1 MLNWKTAA
9 EKGQGMDSCGTE
21 IGEKSMKVGFIG
33 SGNMGSAMMRGILA
47 GGKCGENEIMASD
60 TLAEKLTAIEKDL
73 GILTTMDNKI
83 VASFAD
89 VLFLAVKP
97 QYYKNIIDEI
107 QEVITWDKVVVT
119 IAPGKTLEWLESAFV
134 KPVKIIRTMP
144 NTPAMVRE
152 GMLGMCPN
160 ENMSKEDIDLVRDIC
175 SSFAKTEIVGENLM
189 DVVTAVSGSSPAY
202 VFLFI
207 EAMADAAVA
216 DGMPRA
222 QAYKFAAQ
230 TVLGSAKMVLETG
243 KHPGELKDMVC
254 SPGGTTIEAVRVLEK
269 EGLRSAVFEAVK
281 ACVSKAR
288 EM

>member
-1 MLNWKTAA
+1 
-9 EKGQGMDSCGTE
+9 
-21 IGEKSMKVGFIG
+21 MKAGFIG

-47 GGKCGENEIMASD
+47 SGKCTEDEIMASD
-60 TLAEKLTAIEKDL
+60 AMAGALTAIEKEL
-73 GILTTMDNKI
+73 GILTSMDNKI

-97 QYYKNIIDEI
+97 QYY
-107 QEVITWDKVVVT
+107 QEVIEEIRDVVTLDKIVVT
-119 IAPGKTLEWLESAFV
+119 IAPGKSLEWLQETFV

-152 GMLGMCPN
+152 GMMGMCPG
-160 ENMSKEDIDLVRDIC
+160 EHVSKEDIALVRDIC
-175 SSFAKTEIVGENLM
+175 SGFSNTEIVSENLM

-202 VFLFI
+202 VFMFI

-216 DGMPRA
+216 EGMPRA

-230 TVLGSAKMVLETG
+230 AVLGSAKMVLDTG

-254 SPGGTTIEAVRVLEK
+254 SPGGTTIEAVRVLEEK
-269 EGLRSAVFEAVK
+269 GLRSAVFEAVK
-281 ACVSKAR
+281 ACADKAR
-288 EM
+288 GM